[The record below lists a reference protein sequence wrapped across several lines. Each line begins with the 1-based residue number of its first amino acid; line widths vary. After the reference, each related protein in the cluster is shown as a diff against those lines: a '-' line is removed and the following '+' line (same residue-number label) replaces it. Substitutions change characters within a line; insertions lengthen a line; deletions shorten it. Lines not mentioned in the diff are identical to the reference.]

1 VTRPADGGGRRPAAP
16 EWFTTALAQAPERS
30 FVAFDGVDLE
40 VLAWGQR
47 GLPGV
52 LLLHGFSAH
61 ADWWSF
67 IAPMLATGRRV
78 VAFSFSGMGRS
89 GWRDSYSLQAY
100 AREVIAVAEAA
111 GLFESDVAPIFIGHS
126 FGSFPARI
134 AARELQS
141 KLAGMV
147 LIDGA
152 LPADEHDHE
161 YGDVP
166 PKGHRHRIYPTL
178 EQAVARFRY
187 DPPQPAENEFIT
199 DHLAR
204 TSLGLTAAGPDT
216 DGWSWRFDP
225 DLMAKLAALPSRDL
239 LAPAQCRIALMIGG
253 RSKMMTPP
261 RLALIRSHTPRDAP
275 WIAIPDAGHHVM
287 VDQPL
292 ALVAALRTLME
303 CWQPAATFNS
313 SPQASESAGAP
324 A

>member
-1 VTRPADGGGRRPAAP
+1 VTRPADAGGRKLAAP
-16 EWFTTALAQAPERS
+16 AWFTAALAQAPERTV
-30 FVAFDGVDLE
+30 VAFDGVEIE
-40 VLAWGQR
+40 VLAWGER
-47 GLPGV
+47 GRPGV
-52 LLLHGFSAH
+52 LLLHGFTAH

-89 GWRDSYSLQAY
+89 GWRDDYSLQAY
-100 AREVIAVAEAA
+100 ARETIAVAEAT
-111 GLFESDVAPIFIGHS
+111 GLFAADVEPVFIGHS

-141 KLAGMV
+141 KLAGIV

-152 LPADEHDHE
+152 LPADEHDDE
-161 YGDVP
+161 YGNVP
-166 PKGHRHRIYPTL
+166 PKGHRHRVYPTL

-187 DPPQPAENEFIT
+187 DPPQPTENDYIT

-204 TSLGLTAAGPDT
+204 TSLGLTAAGPEA

-225 DLMAKLAALPSRDL
+225 DLMAKLQALPSRDL
-239 LAPAQCRIALMIGG
+239 LAPAQCRIALVIGG
-253 RSKMMTPP
+253 RSKMMTPA
-261 RLALIRSHTPRDAP
+261 RLALIRQLTPRDAP

-292 ALVAALRTLME
+292 ALVSALRTLLE
-303 CWQPAATFNS
+303 CWQPAATFDL
-313 SPQASESAGAP
+313 PQQAGEPAGAQ